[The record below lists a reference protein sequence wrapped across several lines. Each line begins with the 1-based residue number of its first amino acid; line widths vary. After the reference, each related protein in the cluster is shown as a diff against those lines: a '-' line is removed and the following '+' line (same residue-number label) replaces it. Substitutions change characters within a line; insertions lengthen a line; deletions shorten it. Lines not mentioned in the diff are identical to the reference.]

1 MLMHQL
7 QGQALFEVHQSWENH
22 FVVYLTA
29 GSMPT
34 VLSCLCQTCGRK
46 GSFLVSQHDTCD
58 QPNMMQDPT

>member
-7 QGQALFEVHQSWENH
+7 QGQALFEVHQSWENQ

-46 GSFLVSQHDTCD
+46 GSFLVSQHDT
-58 QPNMMQDPT
+58 M